1 MQINFREWADLSAD
15 DRADSIH
22 AAQLWLRGFPTLLL
36 PCDITEACRQ
46 KIIGEAETLEQRR
59 DDAEVAAWRCAAI
72 AGALTRITP
81 TAPMLMTS
89 RAALPSAMSAE
100 R

>member
-1 MQINFREWADLSAD
+1 MEIKFREWHQLPNDE
-15 DRADSIH
+15 RADAIH

-59 DDAEVAAWRCAAI
+59 DDAEIAA
-72 AGALTRITP
+72 
-81 TAPMLMTS
+81 
-89 RAALPSAMSAE
+89 
-100 R
+100 

>member
-59 DDAEVAAWRCAAI
+59 DHAEVAA
-72 AGALTRITP
+72 
-81 TAPMLMTS
+81 
-89 RAALPSAMSAE
+89 
-100 R
+100 